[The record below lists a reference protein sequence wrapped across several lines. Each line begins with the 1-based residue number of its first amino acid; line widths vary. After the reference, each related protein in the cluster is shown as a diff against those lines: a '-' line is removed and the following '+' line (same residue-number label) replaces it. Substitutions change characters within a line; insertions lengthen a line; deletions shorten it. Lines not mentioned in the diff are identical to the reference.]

1 MGGYTISNI
10 KYVKRILNGYTPQK
24 EKLRKSTDFKTC
36 RYLIVLYA
44 ASKFPIFE
52 QHYKTFEGKRG
63 FSIYS
68 LMKIANA
75 LDLYF
80 DRTKTSS
87 KVYEQEMKKGRV
99 KRSMVNNKLIY
110 DLTKKGILYCETC
123 ISHFLELREP
133 MDYRDES
140 HKFTMKAEKKS
151 DQKWLEFKKK
161 SQKEQEK
168 YMLKNPGEFFQQPTK
183 EEHKIS
189 LLLQKIKSLS

>member
-10 KYVKRILNGYTPQK
+10 KYFKRILNGYTPQK
-24 EKLRKSTDFKTC
+24 EKLHKSTDFKTQ

-52 QHYKTFEGKRG
+52 QYYKTFEGKRG
-63 FSIYS
+63 FSIYT
-68 LMKIANA
+68 LMKIANS

-110 DLTKKGILYCETC
+110 DLTKKGILYCEKC
-123 ISHFLELREP
+123 MQYFLELHELWS
-133 MDYRDES
+133 YRDES
-140 HKFTMKAEKKS
+140 HKFTMKAEKES

-168 YMLKNPGEFFQQPTK
+168 YMLKNTGEFFQQPTK
-183 EEHKIS
+183 KEHKIS

>member
-1 MGGYTISNI
+1 MGDYTIRNI
-10 KYVKRILNGYTPQK
+10 KYINDILNGYTPQK
-24 EKLRKSTDFKTC
+24 EKLRKSIDFKTQ

-52 QHYKTFEGKRG
+52 EHYKTFEGKRG
-63 FSIYS
+63 FGIYT
-68 LMKIANA
+68 LMKIAHT
-75 LDLYF
+75 LGLYF

-110 DLTKKGILYCETC
+110 DLTKKGILYCEKC
-123 ISHFLELREP
+123 MQYFLELHELWS
-133 MDYRDES
+133 YRDES
-140 HKFTMKAEKKS
+140 HKFTMKAEKES

-183 EEHKIS
+183 KEHKIS